1 MTHYKMNPHK
11 QTTLRHWFSRVAI
24 VLLLAVGCCL
34 GWSQGAQA
42 EDLAAGKQIF
52 DSKCASCHAGG
63 NNIVNPAKTLKAADL
78 EKYGMNSMDVI
89 INQVTNGK
97 PPMPSFKGQLS
108 DQDMQ
113 NVAAYVLSQ
122 SKQGW

>member
-1 MTHYKMNPHK
+1 MTHFDMNSRK
-11 QTTLRHWFSRVAI
+11 RSALRHWFGRVAI
-24 VLLLAVGCCL
+24 VLLLTVGCCL
-34 GWSQGAQA
+34 GWGQGAQA

-78 EKYGMNSMDVI
+78 DKYGMNSMDAI
-89 INQVTNGK
+89 ISQVTNGK

-108 DQDMQ
+108 DEDME

-122 SKQGW
+122 SDKW

>member
-1 MTHYKMNPHK
+1 MTHFNMN
-11 QTTLRHWFSRVAI
+11 LRQQPALRQWLSRMAI
-24 VLLLAVGCCL
+24 VLLLTVGCCF

-78 EKYGMNSMDVI
+78 EKYGMNSIDVI
-89 INQVTNGK
+89 ISQVTNGK

-108 DQDMQ
+108 DEDMQ

-122 SKQGW
+122 SEQGW